1 MTTAYTSL
9 LGFALP
15 VTGELSGTWGTT
27 VNDAITQ
34 LVEDSVANY
43 ATQSVTSANW
53 TLTTTGSGAS
63 NQARMAILIPTGTP
77 GVSRNIVAPSSSKAY
92 VVVNQSD
99 FQVILKGS
107 ATTGVIIPTGVSMLC
122 AWNGTDF
129 TAITTLTLSVGTT
142 AQRPSTPA
150 TGMLRF
156 NTTNTQ
162 FEGYDGTN
170 WGGIGGA
177 QANGVIQT
185 NKTVVTADYT
195 LPSGINGMSVGPIT
209 VNSGVTV
216 TITSGQRWVVL

>member
-9 LGFALP
+9 LGLALP
-15 VTGELSGTWGTT
+15 VTGELSGTWGDT
-27 VNDAITQ
+27 VNNSITQ

-53 TLTTTGSGAS
+53 TLTTTGSGVT

-77 GVSRNIVAPSSSKAY
+77 GTSRNIVAPSSSKAY
-92 VVVNQSD
+92 VVINQSD
-99 FQVILKGS
+99 TQVVLKGS
-107 ATTGVIIPTGVSMLC
+107 ATTGAIIPTGATMLC

-129 TAITTLTLSVGTT
+129 TAITTLTLSAGTT
-142 AQRPSTPA
+142 AQRPATPA

-156 NTTNTQ
+156 NTTLLQ

-185 NKTVVTADYT
+185 NKTQVTSNYT
-195 LPSGINGMSVGPIT
+195 FPVGTNGVSVGPIT
-209 VNSGVTV
+209 IDTGVTV
-216 TITSGQRWVVL
+216 TVTSGQRWVVL